1 MWFNQLDKQR
11 QLEKLVKILFDLK
24 KNIQNDIYFF
34 KKILK

>member
-11 QLEKLVKILFDLK
+11 QLEKPVKILFDLK